1 MTDCAWI
8 DPEIEADGFITPLEQ
23 LAESRAKPM
32 EECQYPKCEE
42 CDKYHGHYC
51 TVPVVVSKQ
60 MLMQLEDFAR
70 RTNEKFWIMESRI
83 DHIQYEVLGGQL
95 NTEAQP

>member
-1 MTDCAWI
+1 MDCAWTN
-8 DPEIEADGFITPLEQ
+8 PEIEADGFITPLEQ
-23 LAESRAKPM
+23 LAESKAKPAT
-32 EECQYPKCEE
+32 ECIYPKCEE
-42 CDKYHGHYC
+42 CDKYHGRYC

-60 MLMQLEDFAR
+60 MLMMYNDFYVN
-70 RTNEKFWIMESRI
+70 TIQKFWDLDRRI